1 MLGISLA
8 GEIAEDRPLALLGVQ
23 YVMSDSSMVSPPDSL
38 RVYLARAEVRLG
50 TMHRVAGTLIS
61 GAGLLV
67 LLPLFLKDASGKLV
81 VIYTTPAPSL
91 DVWAMLLRAF
101 PAMLAFVIPLVS
113 MYLLLRELV
122 TFYFSANV
130 PAPVGQAGSEPVFH
144 PRFALTAI
152 GLARGEA
159 DDRKAIIRE
168 YQFSQRLKDFVLP
181 LNRSEKDWLT
191 TLEAN
196 SDTGRIAL
204 PPDNLPSRS
213 AEITIEDINRLRM
226 AFGLA
231 GDYDRDLNEECAKSE
246 LSLIRHNLLLRR
258 LVIRYF
264 KALIVYI
271 WTAIAL
277 FGIAA
282 FLNTGWPDLNV
293 AQVGLLV
300 WSSTTPYLVRAPVRW
315 IFLEFDPGAPH
326 GTSDPHLVRLEQF
339 VAWSCLFATLMG
351 IYFLWN
357 TFQHPLL
364 QFFAILGA
372 FLNLAVILKSL
383 HLLPRIMKW
392 I

>member
-1 MLGISLA
+1 MDELA
-8 GEIAEDRPLALLGVQ
+8 PRAP
-23 YVMSDSSMVSPPDSL
+23 SPPDAL

-67 LLPLFLKDASGKLV
+67 LLPLFLKDASGRLV
-81 VIYTTPAPSL
+81 TVYTDSSSGLEAWGMF
-91 DVWAMLLRAF
+91 VRAF
-101 PAMLAFVIPLVS
+101 PAILAFAIPLIS

-122 TFYFSANV
+122 VFYFSANI
-130 PAPVGQAGSEPVFH
+130 PAPSGKENDEPVFH

-159 DDRKAIIRE
+159 DDRKIIIRK
-168 YQFSQRLKDFVLP
+168 YQFSRRLKNFVLP

-191 TLEAN
+191 SLE
-196 SDTGRIAL
+196 SHEETSRIAL
-204 PPDNLPSRS
+204 PADNLPSGS
-213 AEITIEDINRLRM
+213 AEISGDDIKRLRM

-271 WTAIAL
+271 WTAIVL

-282 FLNTGWPDLNV
+282 FFNHTVWSDLAV

-300 WSSTTPYLVRAPVRW
+300 WSSATPYLIRAPVRW
-315 IFLEFDPGAPH
+315 IFAEFDQGAPH
-326 GTSDPHLVRLEQF
+326 GTRDPHLIRLEQF
-339 VAWSCLFATLMG
+339 VSWSCLVATLVG
-351 IYFLWN
+351 IYFIWN
-357 TFQHPLL
+357 SLQHASWQALAIFGVLL
-364 QFFAILGA
+364 NVF
-372 FLNLAVILKSL
+372 VILKGL
-383 HLLPRIMKW
+383 LLLPRVMKW